1 MNYEDDF
8 PMLKKDFIYFDN
20 AATTFKPNSVI
31 NKEFEYYTN
40 YTSNVHRGDYNISFK
55 ANDEVEESRMT
66 IQNFINAKSDKE
78 IIFTSGTTEGLNEI
92 VNGYF
97 KYHLKEKDEVI
108 ISRSEH
114 ASNVLPWLRLKENN
128 KVIIKYIPLL
138 KNGKLNLK
146 ELKKMITRNTK
157 VISLAYITNVIGD
170 VRDIKKIVKIAH
182 KNNILVVVD
191 AAQSIAHI
199 KTDVQDLDCDF
210 LTFSFHK
217 MYGPTGVGVL
227 YAKENLLE
235 EFIPTK
241 LGGGMN
247 ESFSDEKIVLNNLPT
262 RLEAGTINISGIIAS
277 KEAINYIGKIGFK
290 NIEKKERELKEYFIN
305 KIKKYKHIKIYNKDT
320 EASIII
326 LKVKD
331 VFSSDV
337 SLYLNSK
344 NICVRTGEHC
354 AKMLKEENNINDTVR
369 ISFSFYNSFKEID
382 KLVETLKD
390 YESIKNY

>member
-114 ASNVLPWLRLKENN
+114 ASNVLPWLRLKETN

>member
-92 VNGYF
+92 VNDYF

-114 ASNVLPWLRLKENN
+114 ASNVLPWLRLKETN

-337 SLYLNSK
+337 CLHLNSK

>member
-92 VNGYF
+92 VNDYF

-114 ASNVLPWLRLKENN
+114 ASNVLPWLRLKETN

>member
-31 NKEFEYYTN
+31 NKELEYYTS

-55 ANDEVEESRMT
+55 ANDEVEESR
-66 IQNFINAKSDKE
+66 IYIKNFINAKSDKE

-97 KYHLKEKDEVI
+97 KYQLKDSDEVI

-114 ASNVLPWLRLKENN
+114 ASNVLPWLKLIETN
-128 KVIIKYIPLL
+128 KIKIKYIPLL

-146 ELKKMITRNTK
+146 ELKKMITSNTK

-170 VRDIKKIVKIAH
+170 VRDIKKIVNLAH

-247 ESFSDEKIVLNNLPT
+247 ESFNDEKIVLKTLPS

-277 KEAINYIGKIGFK
+277 KEAIKYIEKIGFE
-290 NIEKKERELKEYFIN
+290 NIENKEGELKKYFIN

-369 ISFSFYNSFKEID
+369 ISFSFYNNFREID
-382 KLVETLKD
+382 KLVEALKD